1 LMCKRFRYPTGRKGA
16 AKIRI
21 RILVKG
27 KNMAMMEMKK
37 VTRNFKGLTALYQIE
52 AEVREGE
59 ILGIIGPNG
68 AGKTTLFNVISGFL
82 LPSSGDILF
91 EGKSIVGLRP
101 DEIVRKGVAR
111 SFQGTSLFPASS
123 CLGNL
128 IVAHHL
134 HKEFGFWQTMFQSHA
149 YQIREEEVVKKSL
162 KSLED
167 MNLIDKKDVATRDIP
182 YGYQKMLGVAMVLAT
197 NARLLL
203 LDEPVAGMTPS
214 ESLAMGEEIRNIRNK
229 QGKTIVLVEHNMKT
243 VMGICDRVVV
253 IHHGVKIA
261 EGTPEVIKA
270 DPQVIEAY
278 LGEDEN

>member
-1 LMCKRFRYPTGRKGA
+1 MA
-16 AKIRI
+16 
-21 RILVKG
+21 IL
-27 KNMAMMEMKK
+27 EIKK
-37 VTRNFKGLTALYQIE
+37 VTRNFKGLSALCQID

-68 AGKTTLFNVISGFL
+68 AGKTTLFNVVSGFL
-82 LPSSGDILF
+82 PPSSGDILF

-134 HKEFGFWQTMFQSHA
+134 HKEFGFWQSMFNGQSYRH
-149 YQIREEEVVKKSL
+149 REEEVAKKSL
-162 KSLED
+162 KILED
-167 MNLIDKKDVATRDIP
+167 LNLSDKKDVAARDIP

-203 LDEPVAGMTPS
+203 FDEPVAGMTPS

-243 VMGICDRVVV
+243 VMEICDRIVV
-253 IHHGVKIA
+253 INHGIKIA
-261 EGTPEVIKA
+261 EGPPEVIQA

-278 LGEDEN
+278 LGQDES